1 MAESQTKQHWGS
13 QLGVI
18 LAVAGSA
25 VGLGNFIR
33 FPGQAAQNGGGAFM
47 IPYLIALVLLALPIA
62 WGEWAMARYGG
73 RKGFRS
79 GPAILGV
86 IGKGRWARYCGV
98 LSVLIPGCIYL
109 YYVYIE
115 SWCLRYAWEFLV
127 GGVQL
132 GADRSQHAANATA
145 LFSDF
150 VGMGENGFTSGDGGG
165 LIFFA
170 ICLVINIALV
180 YRGLSKGIEKF
191 CTYALPAMAVIAVI
205 VLVRA
210 LTLPP
215 QEGRSV
221 LDGLA
226 FMWNPEFEALKE
238 PKTWMAAASQIF
250 FSLSIGFG
258 VILNYASY
266 LRKKDDVV
274 LSGLTAAS
282 TNEVFEVSFGGLITI
297 PAAFVYLGVGVTAV
311 VGSSFALGFM
321 TLPVVFEQMGDLGRV
336 FGFLFFFLLFLAAV
350 TSSISMFQPVKAFLE
365 EALDISPRRS
375 TTIFTVVALAGSL
388 FIIYFSKDLKALDTI
403 DFWVGTFAIFL
414 LATLQSVAYAWVFGV
429 DRGFEE
435 AHHGALIRIPKVFRF
450 ITKYVTPLYL
460 IVVLAMFAWVNLPA
474 YVKTFEDPVVLASI
488 GVIVAILVM
497 LLYVVR
503 QGEKRWAAKGMDLD
517 GERPPDDEVAATGGA
532 G

>member
-1 MAESQTKQHWGS
+1 MAETQKTQHWGS
-13 QLGVI
+13 RLGVI

-47 IPYLIALVLLALPIA
+47 IPYLVALVLLALPIA
-62 WGEWAMARYGG
+62 WGEWSMARYGG

-86 IGKGRWARYCGV
+86 IGKGRWARYGGV

-115 SWCLRYAWEFLV
+115 SWCLRYAWEFLT
-127 GGVQL
+127 GGMDL
-132 GADRSQHAANATA
+132 GGDPTQHAANASA
-145 LFSDF
+145 LFGGF
-150 VGMGENGFTSGDGGG
+150 VGMQEDGFGSAGSG
-165 LIFFA
+165 LVFFA
-170 ICLVINIALV
+170 ICLVINISLV
-180 YRGLSKGIEKF
+180 YRGLSRGIEKF
-191 CTYALPAMAVIAVI
+191 CTYALPAMAIIAVI

-210 LTLPP
+210 LTLPA
-215 QEGRSV
+215 QDGRTV
-221 LDGLA
+221 VDGLA
-226 FMWNPEFEALKE
+226 FMWNPDFQALKE

-297 PAAFVYLGVGVTAV
+297 PAAFVYLGVGITAV

-321 TLPVVFEQMGDLGRV
+321 TLPVVFEQMGDIGRL

-365 EALDISPRRS
+365 ESLDITPRRS
-375 TTIFTVVALAGSL
+375 TTIFTIVALAGSL

-435 AHHGALIRIPKVFRF
+435 AHHGALMRIPRVFRF

-460 IVVLAMFAWVNLPA
+460 LVVLGMFAWVNLPD
-474 YVKTFEDPVVLASI
+474 YVKVLTKDKVALASV
-488 GVIVAILVM
+488 GVILV
-497 LLYVVR
+497 LLALLLWVVR
-503 QGEKRWAAKGMDLD
+503 QGEKRWKAKGLDLD
-517 GERPPDDEVAATGGA
+517 GERVPDDELPATGGNR
-532 G
+532 